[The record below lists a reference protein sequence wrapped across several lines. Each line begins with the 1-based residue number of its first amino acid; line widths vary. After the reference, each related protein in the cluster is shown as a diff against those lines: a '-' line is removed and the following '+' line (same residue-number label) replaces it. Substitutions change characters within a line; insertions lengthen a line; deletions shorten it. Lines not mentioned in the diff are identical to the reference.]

1 MVLCSMFGRYSTF
14 ADGKLN
20 AKKLNLKHKTM
31 NKFKKTV
38 LMLCL
43 ILSGAFCYAHSEVGM
58 NQKEDGTS
66 IIVIKNASAS
76 GSEKGGAISPILNG
90 HVLTVVFSE
99 NLGQVYVEVAT
110 AAGASVHCLSVLTPN
125 GLQVYIPNAGNYI
138 VTFTL
143 SNGDEYYGEFTITD

>member
-1 MVLCSMFGRYSTF
+1 
-14 ADGKLN
+14 
-20 AKKLNLKHKTM
+20 M

-43 ILSGAFCYAHSEVGM
+43 ILSGAFCYAHGEVGM

-99 NLGQVYVEVAT
+99 NLGQVYV
-110 AAGASVHCLSVLTPN
+110 HCLSVLTPN